1 MQGIF
6 KGVKGC
12 VLIILGNRVCLKS
25 LTLILKQ
32 IIGTSYC
39 TLSRKRDRDSE
50 LWVVRTWEGAQHL
63 GEQHTWVA
71 GELKNYSGQGY
82 EVKAEGEVVV
92 HIKSYM
98 QEIF

>member
-6 KGVKGC
+6 KGVKRC

-50 LWVVRTWEGAQHL
+50 L
-63 GEQHTWVA
+63 
-71 GELKNYSGQGY
+71 
-82 EVKAEGEVVV
+82 
-92 HIKSYM
+92 
-98 QEIF
+98 